1 MAVEMIGRNQVI
13 ERDRDRVVART
24 AFGGTQHDG
33 TFSADVGARDA
44 QGRQDKRNASL
55 TAPTFARRWVVFE
68 TLIRAAPRRLLQGAV
83 QPGDAG
89 IRAPAHR
96 LRPRHRR
103 ARRREQAVHR
113 EGIGQHDRPEGA
125 QLGRARPRRS

>member
-1 MAVEMIGRNQVI
+1 MIGRNQVI

-55 TAPTFARRWVVFE
+55 TAPTFARRWTVIE
-68 TLIRAAPRRLLQGAV
+68 TTRTCRKTHV
-83 QPGDAG
+83 
-89 IRAPAHR
+89 
-96 LRPRHRR
+96 
-103 ARRREQAVHR
+103 ARVAKPV
-113 EGIGQHDRPEGA
+113 G
-125 QLGRARPRRS
+125 LV